1 MDEGGVESSWQW
13 CFIRHSKWNDGGGGG
28 TFVVIR
34 GSVSLAKCCWSGNEA
49 LCDVILT
56 AQLII
61 IANIR
66 LDDEVCKFCW
76 TEQVPVTSF

>member
-1 MDEGGVESSWQW
+1 M
-13 CFIRHSKWNDGGGGG
+13 
-28 TFVVIR
+28 
-34 GSVSLAKCCWSGNEA
+34 AKCCWSGNEA

-76 TEQVPVTSF
+76 TEQVPVTSFKLCHGSGDFPFSFMLCLNLYVVILEFQ